1 MDQIFQMTDAR
12 IALKQQGFERFDVIR
27 IGVGRGQARSLRGR
41 REVYNAELGSVV
53 RTGCRQSMPS
63 SSIDNWA

>member
-27 IGVGRGQARSLRGR
+27 IGVGRGHARSLRGR
-41 REVYNAELGSVV
+41 R
-53 RTGCRQSMPS
+53 
-63 SSIDNWA
+63 